1 MGAWAASCRNR
12 TAEEL
17 TVGMEYNPGLT
28 AMTRIDVDS
37 PTDADGQWLID
48 EVEHDFF
55 HKKSKAKLLRCVSTI
70 G

>member
-1 MGAWAASCRNR
+1 
-12 TAEEL
+12 
-17 TVGMEYNPGLT
+17 MEYNPGLT

-55 HKKSKAKLLRCVSTI
+55 HKKSKAKLLRCVSAI

>member
-1 MGAWAASCRNR
+1 MGCFFAATGLR
-12 TAEEL
+12 EEL

-55 HKKSKAKLLRCVSTI
+55 RKTSKAKLLRCVKTI